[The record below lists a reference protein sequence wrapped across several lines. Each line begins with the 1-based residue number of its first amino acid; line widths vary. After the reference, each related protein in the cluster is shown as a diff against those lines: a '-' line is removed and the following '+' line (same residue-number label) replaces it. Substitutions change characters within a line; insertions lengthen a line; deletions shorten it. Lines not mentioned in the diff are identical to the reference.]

1 MRAFF
6 LLLTVWV
13 GLPGLARAQA
23 VTPYHPRIAGVPM
36 SCMSSQGM
44 PVAFVPNTSLADV
57 GLWFSGWPGVPA
69 HVEYNPGLLARL
81 PPGVQLFWFGHACA
95 HAVSGESAR
104 EESADCG
111 AVQLLKRE
119 GRLSRAQVGEAPV
132 LLPERAG
139 GGAVGPS
146 AGARPRAAAARLLR
160 PRALTAFETQGLS
173 PMSSG
178 GCRGFP
184 MGRACA

>member
-1 MRAFF
+1 MMRSS
-6 LLLTVWV
+6 LLALTVLV

-23 VTPYHPRIAGVPM
+23 VTPYNPRIAGVPM

-95 HAVSGESAR
+95 HAVAGETAH

-111 AVQLLKRE
+111 SVQLLKRE
-119 GRLSRAQVGEAPV
+119 GRVSRTQVSELQSYFLNAPAVVPWGHRPGPARAQ
-132 LLPERAG
+132 
-139 GGAVGPS
+139 
-146 AGARPRAAAARLLR
+146 RLLACYDR
-160 PRALTAFETQGLS
+160 APSPPSKPRN
-173 PMSSG
+173 
-178 GCRGFP
+178 
-184 MGRACA
+184 